1 MLAALPHR
9 ERSFQLV
16 VSWSPLSTSPACASA
31 DPALDISAS
40 NKQADRE
47 GMTQGREKTSVGN
60 GEATLSSG
68 WRSRT
73 VHTHQ
78 IFSSPAGGTGS
89 NPGSLMDLL
98 CDLGQVTFLLCVPVS
113 NSDI

>member
-1 MLAALPHR
+1 MLAALPHG
-9 ERSFQLV
+9 EMSFQLV
-16 VSWSPLSTSPACASA
+16 VSWSPLGTSPACTSA

-40 NKQADRE
+40 NKQADWE

-78 IFSSPAGGTGS
+78 IFSSPAGGTR
-89 NPGSLMDLL
+89 L
-98 CDLGQVTFLLCVPVS
+98 
-113 NSDI
+113 